1 MEIIDKCWARIQLFS
16 LHYLPFF
23 CLRLPSRRSKI
34 NQLKHSFINIFLST
48 LSLPLLFIGINK
60 PKFTRL
66 VLSFPK
72 YIQNIDSLFPAH
84 PCIINV
90 PNKTVRSL
98 LDHHRNFFYLFLDG
112 IQLNIVTTVR
122 QHKQSESHY
131 HSMDLH
137 KSICLIS
144 TLYTVISV
152 ILSGPAPLCSAPF
165 KGNPLIFAS
174 KRYPRDS

>member
-66 VLSFPK
+66 VLFSPK
-72 YIQNIDSLFPAH
+72 YINNIDSLFPAH

-98 LDHHRNFFYLFLDG
+98 LDHHRNFLLIPWWNPIEYCDYGKATQTIGISLSFNGLTQVHLF
-112 IQLNIVTTVR
+112 NIHSVHCDFRYPVR
-122 QHKQSESHY
+122 S
-131 HSMDLH
+131 
-137 KSICLIS
+137 
-144 TLYTVISV
+144 
-152 ILSGPAPLCSAPF
+152 CSALLGTLQRQPIYF
-165 KGNPLIFAS
+165 RIKTIPQG
-174 KRYPRDS
+174 